1 MLYICTVILIAPL
14 LLEYNCPRKQ
24 FYAMLYLHY
33 GLFYLVFPAL
43 NIGIAVTMT
52 TPTHTAT
59 PGRIGISLPLV
70 WRSCSFFNS

>member
-1 MLYICTVILIAPL
+1 
-14 LLEYNCPRKQ
+14 
-24 FYAMLYLHY
+24 MLYLHY